1 MARSARQ
8 LCLDRRREIHAASWC
23 DAMLLCLR
31 WSGSREAGL
40 CLQFCCLLVSYG
52 ASNASG
58 SSHSSLP
65 PWPWMISESSL
76 SFSRRGKTTMA
87 KPGERRCT
95 TSPLQGARSSRRGCP
110 SDPEPKDSSVPP
122 RHRRVGPLAPGKA
135 RSPPLHWELSWAA
148 TASATT
154 AASRACG
161 RRPSSRRAP
170 AATPAA
176 RRT

>member
-95 TSPLQGARSSRRGCP
+95 TSPLQGARSSRRAAPAIP
-110 SDPEPKDSSVPP
+110 SQRTPRP
-122 RHRRVGPLAPGKA
+122 RHALAAAPPLALGKA
-135 RSPPLHWELSWAA
+135 RSQQ
-148 TASATT
+148 
-154 AASRACG
+154 
-161 RRPSSRRAP
+161 
-170 AATPAA
+170 
-176 RRT
+176 